1 MTALTLPTS
10 RLVGADLLKL
20 RKSPSLNVVTAFLT
34 IGSIVITVAI
44 METLHLANPAKHGPV
59 GGVPDLGH
67 FAALVGLLGAVA
79 AAIVGARVGAG
90 DIDAGVYRDLVVS
103 GRSRLSLYLSR
114 FAGGAAFLLP
124 FVAVAYTIAAVSSV
138 ALAGSNAAPHTRVLV
153 LTGLWAVLDV
163 MFYFVLSVAIS
174 VLFGS
179 ASYAIGVVLALRLA
193 VMPVV
198 VSISALGIFREL
210 MPVAAIESITPA
222 ALGNAPRMG
231 PDIPMSIGAVAAVH
245 VIWAALAV
253 AFAGWRDV
261 TRDA

>member
-1 MTALTLPTS
+1 MTALALPIS

-20 RKSPSLNVVTAFLT
+20 RRSISLNVVTAFLT
-34 IGSIVITVAI
+34 IGAIVITITI
-44 METLHLANPAKHGPV
+44 MELLHLANPDAHGPV
-59 GGVPDLGH
+59 GGIRDLGH

-90 DIDAGVYRDLVVS
+90 DMDAGAYRDLVVT

-124 FVAVAYTIAAVSSV
+124 FVAVAYTIAAASSV
-138 ALAGSNAAPHTRVLV
+138 ALAGSNTAPDTRLLA

-163 MFYFVLSVAIS
+163 MFFFVLAVAIS
-174 VLFGS
+174 VAFGTG
-179 ASYAIGVVLALRLA
+179 SYAIGVLLALRLA
-193 VMPVV
+193 VMPIV
-198 VSISALGIFREL
+198 VSISALGIVREL

-222 ALGNAPRMG
+222 AFGEAARMG
-231 PDIPMSIGAVAAVH
+231 PHIPMSTGAVAAVL
-245 VIWAALAV
+245 VAWATLAV

>member
-1 MTALTLPTS
+1 MTALALPTT

-20 RKSPSLNVVTAFLT
+20 RKSISLNVVTAFLT
-34 IGSIVITVAI
+34 IGAIVITVTI
-44 METLHLANPAKHGPV
+44 MELLHLANPDKHGPV
-59 GGVPDLGH
+59 GGIPDLGH

-90 DIDAGVYRDLVVS
+90 DMDAGAYRDLVVT

-138 ALAGSNAAPHTRVLV
+138 VLAGSNATPSVHVLA

-163 MFYFVLSVAIS
+163 MFYFVLAVAIS
-174 VLFGS
+174 VLFGTG
-179 ASYAIGVVLALRLA
+179 SYAIGVLLALRLA
-193 VMPVV
+193 VMPIV
-198 VSISALGIFREL
+198 VSISALGIVREL

-222 ALGNAPRMG
+222 ALGDAPRMG
-231 PDIPMSIGAVAAVH
+231 PDIPMSIGAVAAVL
-245 VIWAALAV
+245 VVWAGLAV
-253 AFAGWRDV
+253 ALAGWRDV